1 MSLPNTHFGAEFIN
15 GLLDSPKK
23 VFFAGI
29 GGISMCSLAHIT
41 KLRGHT
47 VVGYD
52 RTPSK
57 LTRDLEDEGITV
69 WYEGDAHHVED
80 ADVFVYTVAIP
91 PDCPEYVRAG
101 ELGIPRISRADFLGY
116 LMSAYKNRIGVSG
129 THGKSTTT
137 SMLERIFTEAK
148 AEPTVSCG
156 AVMLD
161 AGSAHTIGGE
171 EFFIYESCEYMD
183 SFLDFYPT
191 TALILN
197 IEMDHVDYFKSIE
210 QLETSFG
217 RFAARCGR
225 DGYAVVNGD
234 DPRVMRAVADFA
246 GTTVTFSVKD
256 SCADFFAADVTYEN
270 GRGRYTVMQSGVP
283 AARVSLAA
291 PGEHLVVDS
300 LAAFAASV
308 TNGVPADVAAEAL
321 SAFTGVA
328 RRMEKC
334 GESPS
339 GAAVYTD
346 YAHHPTEVAVALK
359 TALTMGYDRV
369 ICAFQPHT
377 YSRTKEFFDDFASVL
392 AASGCDEIVLTDVY
406 SARETDSLGIGS
418 DMLADRVKALG
429 AKATYVPDLGDLADY
444 LSAKTG
450 RGDMVVLVGAGDIV
464 SCVKLMIG

>member
-1 MSLPNTHFGAEFIN
+1 MSLPNTHFGAEYI
-15 GLLDSPKK
+15 GSLLSTPKN

-29 GGISMCSLAHIT
+29 GGISMCSIAHIT
-41 KLRGHT
+41 KLRGHNVT
-47 VVGYD
+47 GYD

-69 WYEGDAHHVED
+69 WYECDAHHVED

-116 LMSAYKNRIGVSG
+116 IMSAYRRRIGVSG

-148 AEPTVSCG
+148 LDPTVSCG

-161 AGSAHTIGGE
+161 AHSAHVIGGE
-171 EFFIYESCEYMD
+171 EYFIFESCEYMD

-197 IEMDHVDYFKSIE
+197 IEMDHVDYFSSIE

-217 RFAARCGR
+217 RFAARCGK
-225 DGYAVVNGD
+225 DGYAVVNAD
-234 DPRVMRAVADFA
+234 SPSVMRSVADFA

-256 SCADFFAADVTYEN
+256 ENADFFASDVTYDH
-270 GRGRYTVMQSGVP
+270 GMARYTVMYKGE
-283 AARVSLAA
+283 AAAKIALSV
-291 PGEHLVVDS
+291 PGEHLVTDS
-300 LAAFAASV
+300 LGAFAAAYV
-308 TNGVPADVAAEAL
+308 NGAPAEAIADAL
-321 SAFTGVA
+321 TKFNGAA

-334 GESPS
+334 GETAT

-346 YAHHPTEVAVALK
+346 YAHHPTEIGVTLK
-359 TALTMGYDRV
+359 TALTMGYERV
-369 ICAFQPHT
+369 FAAFQPHT
-377 YSRTKEFFDDFASVL
+377 YSRTARFFDDFADVL
-392 AASGCDEIVLTDVY
+392 AKAGCAEVILTDIY
-406 SARETDSLGIGS
+406 SARETDTMGVSSGL
-418 DMLADRVKALG
+418 LADAVKKKG
-429 AKATYVPDLGDLADY
+429 AKATYVPDLGDMSDY
-444 LSAKTG
+444 IAAKTG
-450 RGDMVVLVGAGDIV
+450 KGDMVLLVGAGDIV